1 MINKLIRPPSTLDAD
16 AVSYG
21 VYKNQKHV
29 QKNKN
34 RLSFVVEQKQNYAP
48 TLHAFSCWQRT
59 TTATME
65 LITLIYF
72 LSSRFS
78 LQCAG
83 LGYGR
88 IIYFFLCPFGVGKV
102 IEWHCSITASNDT
115 AAFNYIALLLDMPVS
130 SSSPSLPP
138 KKVLLFTT
146 LLVCFFVVWHIF
158 NPFASSTEPK
168 SSSFTHAAS
177 PQNEV
182 LNEEQHFYPSNL
194 RHKENKEGQSE
205 DKVRLIIWQM
215 GVNMY
220 F

>member
-102 IEWHCSITASNDT
+102 IEWHCSRDVRDLSPGFFSSGFFLGFKHVFWQFWVLIQISNWIRTALNTD
-115 AAFNYIALLLDMPVS
+115 FVDS
-130 SSSPSLPP
+130 SWWSVP
-138 KKVLLFTT
+138 T
-146 LLVCFFVVWHIF
+146 
-158 NPFASSTEPK
+158 
-168 SSSFTHAAS
+168 
-177 PQNEV
+177 
-182 LNEEQHFYPSNL
+182 
-194 RHKENKEGQSE
+194 R
-205 DKVRLIIWQM
+205 RL
-215 GVNMY
+215 
-220 F
+220 